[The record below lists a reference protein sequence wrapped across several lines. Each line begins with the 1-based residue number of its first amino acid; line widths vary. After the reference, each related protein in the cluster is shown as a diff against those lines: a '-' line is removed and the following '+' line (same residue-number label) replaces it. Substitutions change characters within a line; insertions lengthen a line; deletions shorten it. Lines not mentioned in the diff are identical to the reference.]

1 MLINKSDNMKTINVN
16 KTCRIAVFSL
26 ACCLAAPSWADDL
39 NRDESQAVMQ
49 KELVKGCVRDQNGE
63 PLIGV
68 TVRVQ
73 GTSQGTITDIDGNYS
88 LALPS
93 KQTKLEFS
101 FIGYNTVVLTPGS
114 RNSLD
119 VTLEEDVKALDEVV
133 VEETRFG
140 RCSRPY

>member
-39 NRDESQAVMQ
+39 NRDELDVRYESQAVMQ

-101 FIGYNTVVLTPGS
+101 FIG
-114 RNSLD
+114 
-119 VTLEEDVKALDEVV
+119 
-133 VEETRFG
+133 
-140 RCSRPY
+140 